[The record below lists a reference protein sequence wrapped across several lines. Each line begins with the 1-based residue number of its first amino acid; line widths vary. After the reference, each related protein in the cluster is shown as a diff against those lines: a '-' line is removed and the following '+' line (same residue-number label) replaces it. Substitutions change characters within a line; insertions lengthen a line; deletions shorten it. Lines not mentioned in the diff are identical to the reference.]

1 MAERD
6 ADGAGGDPGERRAGV
21 GPGGAA
27 WDLRADRLEMAQA
40 GGCPHDHL
48 PACRGRG
55 LRRTLPSYPGHPSP
69 PTVTCTE
76 LELAPQP
83 GPRAELAEIGTWLQ
97 RSAFPEL
104 AASTVPREAQE
115 HAGHDCQELSGRV
128 AAAQPRATSCL
139 SLLIRF
145 RGQNRRGINKLTT
158 LALAVETTP
167 QRVDD
172 IGLSGPPPD
181 LRG

>member
-1 MAERD
+1 L
-6 ADGAGGDPGERRAGV
+6 GE
-21 GPGGAA
+21 
-27 WDLRADRLEMAQA
+27 
-40 GGCPHDHL
+40 
-48 PACRGRG
+48 G
-55 LRRTLPSYPGHPSP
+55 LRRFLAGAGISP
-69 PTVTCTE
+69 ISFFSLFWAYFILFAYGSGVFF
-76 LELAPQP
+76 L
-83 GPRAELAEIGTWLQ
+83 RA
-97 RSAFPEL
+97 AFPI
-104 AASTVPREAQE
+104 Q
-115 HAGHDCQELSGRV
+115 D
-128 AAAQPRATSCL
+128 TSMTCL